1 MQTQHKRF
9 RTESRPGDCQRTHN
23 KKWGWTS
30 PFIAYPPSPP
40 ALLSQSS
47 HEKRSLRV
55 PVESDR
61 VRIHSAICRRQ
72 VMPSAAPPAH
82 LRLCH
87 PSSAARRSCPANLP
101 TTTRVRTPLKTFLR
115 EKGGRGRWVEPPPAF
130 LLPLGAPQTPPG
142 PVGPFDRGLRLFER
156 PVDAQPPPNPSEV
169 LARSAAWGQ
178 RA

>member
-130 LLPLGAPQTPPG
+130 LLPLGAPQTPPNQWVFLTG
-142 PVGPFDRGLRLFER
+142 ACASSTDRSMYSPRRIR
-156 PVDAQPPPNPSEV
+156 PKN
-169 LARSAAWGQ
+169 
-178 RA
+178 

>member
-47 HEKRSLRV
+47 HKKRSLRV

-115 EKGGRGRWVEPPPAF
+115 EKGGRGKGKMGGTPAGF
-130 LLPLGAPQTPPG
+130 PVAVGSAADPAG
-142 PVGPFDRGLRLFER
+142 PVGLLTGACASSKDRSMRSPRRIR
-156 PVDAQPPPNPSEV
+156 PKF
-169 LARSAAWGQ
+169 
-178 RA
+178 